1 LELPERLFNLID
13 AMNERKDILLKLV
26 SEDYLSQY
34 SISEVHTINLIG
46 SIWQPNVTKIAAE
59 LSMTR
64 GGISKTVKRLMACG
78 VITSYQTETNQKEIY
93 YKLTEKGKTV
103 FEAHCRRHAIT
114 RQRDK
119 YYFSQIPEEE
129 INKIIQFFSNYNKY
143 LELLIDEV
151 KDDETY
157 V

>member
-46 SIWQPNVTKIAAE
+46 SIQRPNVTKIAEA

-64 GGISKTVKRLMACG
+64 GGISKTVKRLIACG

-93 YKLTEKGKTV
+93 YKLTEKGHTV